1 MEIVHANGSRDAIS
15 LSKGGKVVLTAGA
28 INTPR
33 VLMMSG
39 IGDRGQLERMNVTVK
54 KHLTRVGMNLQDHPV
69 LGVTFQPVQ
78 PDLFDIKYDYSA
90 WEPLAGISSLSLS
103 FTTAELS

>member
-1 MEIVHANGSRDAIS
+1 MAQRILIDENNVTTGVEIIRANGTRDTIS
-15 LSKGGKVVLTAGA
+15 LAKGGKVVLTAGA

-39 IGDRGQLERMNVTVK
+39 IGDTGQLARLNVTVK

-69 LGVTFQPVQ
+69 LGVTFQPIQ
-78 PDLFDIKYDYSA
+78 PDVFDVEYVRSA
-90 WEPLAGISSLSLS
+90 NS
-103 FTTAELS
+103 T